1 MAAMLGEYSLLS
13 IIGWGAAIL
22 AGMFYV
28 GVPLLVRF
36 THKNAAQPR
45 FKVLSLGNC
54 PRAVL
59 TYLKD
64 MSERLESAGF
74 MLVGCMSM
82 QQQTTGVTPYFALLI
97 HRLAGDKAMACAIY
111 TEAEGVISL
120 GTRYVEFS
128 TRYEDGRMIDTN
140 NSAALDAFRSVPEK
154 TVTKF
159 PTVDDPLDLYA
170 LHQEVMREVAPGA
183 KKVLPDEGAEV
194 DYLSNVLIE
203 DYERQCRL
211 GMLYLDRAAA
221 AYRPTMKG
229 ALLMTWGLLPPMKQI
244 RSLQMNRAAK
254 RRLQHTSRLQSA

>member
-1 MAAMLGEYSLLS
+1 MFSEHSLIS
-13 IIGWGAAIL
+13 ILGWGAAIL
-22 AGMFYV
+22 VGMFYL

-36 THKNAAQPR
+36 TQKNAAQPR

-74 MLVGCMSM
+74 TLVGCMSM

-111 TEAEGVISL
+111 TEAEGVMSL

-140 NSAALDAFRSVPEK
+140 NSAALDAFRAVPEK
-154 TVTKF
+154 TVNKF
-159 PTVDDPLDLYA
+159 PTVEDPLELYA
-170 LHQEVMREVAPGA
+170 LHQEIMREFAPSA
-183 KKVLPDEGAEV
+183 RKVLPDEGAEL
-194 DYLSNVLIE
+194 DYLANVLIE

-211 GMLYLDRAAA
+211 GMLYLDPAAA

-229 ALLMTWGLLPPMKQI
+229 ALLMTWGLLPPMKQV
-244 RSLQMNRAAK
+244 RSLQMNRAAE
-254 RRLQHTSRLQSA
+254 RRLQHASRLQSA